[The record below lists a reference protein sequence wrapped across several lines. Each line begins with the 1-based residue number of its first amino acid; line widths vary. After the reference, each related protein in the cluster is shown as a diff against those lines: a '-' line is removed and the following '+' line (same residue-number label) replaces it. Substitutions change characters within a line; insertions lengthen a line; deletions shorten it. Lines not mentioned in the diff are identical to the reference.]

1 MELMCRHVEGGMGAV
16 SLAISK
22 AAKEA
27 GVHIETN
34 TEVCF
39 PSVLYSLI
47 CSFKTHQ
54 IQNYKF
60 SV

>member
-1 MELMCRHVEGGMGAV
+1 MLLLSQSIIKKSFVDTSSSICRHVEGGMGAV

-27 GVHIETN
+27 GVHIETD

-39 PSVLYSLI
+39 P
-47 CSFKTHQ
+47 
-54 IQNYKF
+54 
-60 SV
+60 